1 MGFEIGKLQNA
12 ATDLLSEAGARVAH
26 ALTLDIGRQRAE
38 AEHQRLDAA
47 EQQRLAEIEAAR
59 AQVETY
65 LSQPQRGLTAIRA
78 DIASAQDDQ
87 QRDSAK
93 IAEIEREIY
102 AGDHEP
108 STKTATELTRLQLA
122 MKAHSG
128 KLARLQS
135 ELEAA
140 EHAAIVKAYADTVN
154 ELQAVADE
162 LAAFEAGEWL
172 NIQAAYVAGL
182 QKRNMLRARLR
193 VGQVTRRDAL
203 NEQFSAAAIQAVGHE
218 LAAIDTAHTEL
229 NAIFQRV

>member
-1 MGFEIGKLQNA
+1 MTLLDTTQGILHTLAEKAEDLNLPGFNALAAGKA
-12 ATDLLSEAGARVAH
+12 
-26 ALTLDIGRQRAE
+26 RAE
-38 AEHQRLDAA
+38 AERQRLDAA
-47 EQQRLAEIEAAR
+47 ELQRLSEIEAAKVQVDTYF
-59 AQVETY
+59 AQNLRDLDV
-65 LSQPQRGLTAIRA
+65 IRA

-122 MKAHSG
+122 LKAHSG

-203 NEQFSAAAIQAVGHE
+203 GGQFSASAIQAVGHE
-218 LAAIDTAHTEL
+218 LAAIDTAHSEL